1 MPELITTTEA
11 ARRKGCSRQTIVD
24 AIGRGEINGSKVGPV
39 WAVAD
44 DGALAAWE
52 VRELGGRLAEGPT
65 GRAAHRPSAAA

>member
-1 MPELITTTEA
+1 MPDLITTKEA
-11 ARRKGCSRQTIVD
+11 SRRKGCSRQTIVD

-44 DGALAAWE
+44 DDALATWE

-65 GRAAHRPSAAA
+65 GRAAHRTPAAT